1 MNQYN
6 DKGEFHGY
14 WEHLWYFEGYG
25 KVVYKGYLDCG
36 EKIGYWERTKDDL
49 EITEKE
55 FYL

>member
-25 KVVYKGYLDCG
+25 KVVYKGIIDCG